1 VANVYVQARPKGRPH
16 GDPIDDYVVEDHADH
31 VLGTFKTQK
40 EAIDWAKS
48 QGHAPLVARVRHLN
62 DKKKPDYWRAAF
74 GNDLK
79 KPDHWRASFGNDLLR
94 IERSIRESAQSAPNF
109 DIARG
114 RVRYRETPAAQ
125 AIRERKNLALERC
138 AELQKLCSLRSNEQP
153 DLATLIDRYA
163 TALRSLRKDRGAYK
177 LLVTGLEI
185 ETLLRIKE
193 RSPTD
198 PDRNPPLSADLLFA
212 TQSLVIAHAG
222 LISLYPDVQ
231 NTFVELDRYRQ
242 QSEAIDALRD
252 RVLDPVLSHLA
263 DSQGILD
270 ERSQEQ
276 TQEIVNLDD
285 LGQLNTLPSRGVAS
299 TKHAWLR
306 GVLTSIGLYLL
317 IQTKKIGAA
326 ARDAVVKEVIA
337 ATAKHTDQLLAA
349 IMVFLEGAK
358 THLLSL
364 ANSLVNAFGWIRS
377 LLDLLGL

>member
-1 VANVYVQARPKGRPH
+1 MANVYVEARPKGRPQ
-16 GDPIDDYVVEDHADH
+16 GSPIDDYVVEDHVDH
-31 VLGTFKTQK
+31 VLGTFKTQR
-40 EAIDWAKS
+40 EAIDWAKRN
-48 QGHAPLVARVRHLN
+48 GHSLLVARVRHLN
-62 DKKKPDYWRAAF
+62 DKKKPDHWRAAYDTP
-74 GNDLK
+74 G
-79 KPDHWRASFGNDLLR
+79 RSSNDLLR
-94 IERSIRESAQSAPNF
+94 IERSISESAQSAPNF
-109 DIARG
+109 DVTRG
-114 RVRYRETPAAQ
+114 RVRYRERPAAQ
-125 AIRERKNLALERC
+125 AIGERKKLALERC

-212 TQSLVIAHAG
+212 TQSLVITHAG

-231 NTFVELDRYRQ
+231 TTFVELDRYRQ

-252 RVLDPVLSHLA
+252 RILDPVLSRLA
-263 DSQGILD
+263 HSHGILD
-270 ERSQEQ
+270 ERTQDQ
-276 TQEIVNLDD
+276 TQDIVNLDD
-285 LGQLNTLPSRGVAS
+285 LEQLNTLPSRGVAS

-306 GVLTSIGLYLL
+306 GTLTSIGLYLL
-317 IQTKKIGAA
+317 AQTKKMGAA
-326 ARDAVVKEVIA
+326 GRDAVVKEAVA
-337 ATAKHTDQLLAA
+337 ATAKHSDQLLAA
-349 IMVFLEGAK
+349 IMVFLEEAK

>member
-1 VANVYVQARPKGRPH
+1 MANVYVEARPKGRPE
-16 GDPIDDYVVEDHADH
+16 GDRIDDYVVEDHADH
-31 VLGTFKTQK
+31 VLATFKTQR
-40 EAIDWAKS
+40 EAIDWAKKN
-48 QGHAPLVARVRHLN
+48 GHSPIVARVRHLN
-62 DKKKPDYWRAAF
+62 DKKKPNHWRAAT
-74 GNDLK
+74 DTARK
-79 KPDHWRASFGNDLLR
+79 SSNDLLR
-94 IERSIRESAQSAPNF
+94 IERSLSESAQSAPNF
-109 DIARG
+109 HVTRG

-125 AIRERKNLALERC
+125 TIGERKKLALERC

-163 TALRSLRKDRGAYK
+163 TALRFLRKGRGAYK

-231 NTFVELDRYRQ
+231 NTFLELDRYRQ

-263 DSQGILD
+263 HSQGILD
-270 ERSQEQ
+270 ERTQDQ
-276 TQEIVNLDD
+276 TQEIINLND
-285 LGQLNTLPSRGVAS
+285 LEQLNTLPSRGVAS

-306 GVLTSIGLYLL
+306 GALSSIGLYLL
-317 IQTKKIGAA
+317 TQTKKIIGAT
-326 ARDAVVKEVIA
+326 RDAVVKEAVA
-337 ATAKHTDQLLAA
+337 ATAKHSDQLLAS
-349 IMVFLEGAK
+349 IMTFLEGAK
-358 THLLSL
+358 VHLHSL
-364 ANSLVNAFGWIRS
+364 ANLLVSAFGWIRS
-377 LLDLLGL
+377 LLDFLGL